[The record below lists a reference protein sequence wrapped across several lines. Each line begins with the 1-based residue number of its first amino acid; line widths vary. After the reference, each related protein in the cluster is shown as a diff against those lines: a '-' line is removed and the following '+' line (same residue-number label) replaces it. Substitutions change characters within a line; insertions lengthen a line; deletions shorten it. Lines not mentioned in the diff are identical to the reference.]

1 MYRVAGECRVDISTT
16 KKTPTLG
23 LHRIAKLLGNENKMN
38 RSSGSSGLYNCGK
51 IISDPFLSANSFARH
66 TQMSSCYQLFE
77 TLKSNYKIK
86 ILSWSKSLSFYVPRN
101 WQKHWITFVWGEAVR
116 GYLSVAVKDI
126 LLAPPPFVFMVVH
139 IWDSQNNICLHIFW
153 VNSLDLDLIYH
164 WLESGNQNR
173 NEDMNQLI
181 VICFRPERWWEE
193 VDGRC

>member
-51 IISDPFLSANSFARH
+51 ITSDPFLSANSFARH

-86 ILSWSKSLSFYVPRN
+86 ILSWSKSLSFYVY
-101 WQKHWITFVWGEAVR
+101 QEAGKNIELHLYEEKQSEV
-116 GYLSVAVKDI
+116 I
-126 LLAPPPFVFMVVH
+126 LPWLYK
-139 IWDSQNNICLHIFW
+139 
-153 VNSLDLDLIYH
+153 IYY
-164 WLESGNQNR
+164 
-173 NEDMNQLI
+173 
-181 VICFRPERWWEE
+181 
-193 VDGRC
+193 